1 MRTNMNDIKYIS
13 KEKKAELEEELNLLK
28 TTKRK
33 EILDSLEYARSLGD
47 LSENAEYHQARED
60 QAKLEDRINK
70 VEEIL
75 RESVLVKKHTGNVVE
90 LGTTVTIKKSGDKEK
105 RVYTIVGGEEADTL
119 TGKISN
125 NSPLGLALIG
135 HKVGD
140 IAQFET
146 PKGINK
152 YEILDIA

>member
-1 MRTNMNDIKYIS
+1 MSGINYIS
-13 KEKKAELEEELNLLK
+13 KEKKAELEEELIMLK
-28 TTKRK
+28 TKKRK
-33 EILDSLEYARSLGD
+33 EILDALEYARSLGD

-70 VEEIL
+70 IEEIL
-75 RESVLVKKHTGNVVE
+75 KESVLIKKQSGDTVQLSSVVTVKKV
-90 LGTTVTIKKSGDKEK
+90 GDKEK
-105 RVYTIVGGEEADTL
+105 RIYTIVGGEEADTAS
-119 TGKISN
+119 GKISN

-135 HKVGD
+135 HKVGET
-140 IAQFET
+140 AKFET